1 MRALVIPVPKKKR
14 LLVSV
19 ARKLRQWL
27 VDLSKK
33 DVKISAESYL
43 IVASTIVRG
52 DVMMGL
58 AILVLGILRE

>member
-33 DVKISAESYL
+33 DVKISVESYL